1 MNLIIREHMK
11 LLVKYW
17 VLKGK
22 FNQMKANNIG
32 IQEENER
39 LYAIIEDLKNGS
51 VY

>member
-1 MNLIIREHMK
+1 MK
-11 LLVKYW
+11 IEGRAFYE
-17 VLKGK
+17 

-39 LYAIIEDLKNGS
+39 SYAIIEDLKNVS

>member
-1 MNLIIREHMK
+1 MRI
-11 LLVKYW
+11 LVGEYLKVLAKYY
-17 VLKGK
+17 VLRRK